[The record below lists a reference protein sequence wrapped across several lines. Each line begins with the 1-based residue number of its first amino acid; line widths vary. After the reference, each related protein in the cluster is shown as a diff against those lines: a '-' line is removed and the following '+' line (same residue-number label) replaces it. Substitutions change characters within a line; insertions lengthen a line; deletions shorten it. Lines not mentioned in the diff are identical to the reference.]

1 MSEITRSRFE
11 QVGLHAVRPYLI
23 VGDARAA
30 LDFYARA
37 FDAEEVE
44 RFTTPA
50 GGIAHLKIRI
60 GETIL
65 EMGEHPD
72 ACDRGVEPIP
82 RIGLRLY
89 VPDVDATYA
98 RASGAGAR
106 GDGPSDRPHQ
116 GVRGAT
122 VHDPFGITW
131 WLATPLP

>member
-1 MSEITRSRFE
+1 MSEITRSRYE
-11 QVGLHAVRPYLI
+11 GPGLPAVRPYLI
-23 VGDARAA
+23 VGDASAA

-37 FDAEEVE
+37 FEAEEVE

-50 GGIAHLKIRI
+50 GGIAHVKLRI
-60 GETIL
+60 GESIL

-72 ACDRGVEPIP
+72 AVHRVVEPIP

-98 RASGAGAR
+98 RASRAGAS
-106 GDGPSDRPHQ
+106 GEGPSDRPHQ

-122 VHDPFGITW
+122 VHDPFGVTW